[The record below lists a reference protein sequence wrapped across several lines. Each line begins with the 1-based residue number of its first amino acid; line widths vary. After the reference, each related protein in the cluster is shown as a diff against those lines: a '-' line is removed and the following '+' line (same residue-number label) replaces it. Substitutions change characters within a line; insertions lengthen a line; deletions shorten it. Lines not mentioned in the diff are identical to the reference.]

1 MWVWLRLKLIADAG
15 LLGLPNAGKSTLLS
29 AVSAARPKIADYP
42 FTTLH
47 PNLGVVGVDEREFVM
62 ADIPGLIEGAHRG
75 AGLGHRFLGHVE
87 RCRVLLHLVDVT
99 GDDPVAAWKILR
111 DELSAYGSGIDTKK
125 EVIALTKI
133 DAAPAGYAEDVR
145 DALIKEGAGDI
156 MTMSAVSGENVK
168 LVLRRLLAVI
178 DAERIADAPV
188 EDPVP
193 WSP

>member
-1 MWVWLRLKLIADAG
+1 M
-15 LLGLPNAGKSTLLS
+15 
-29 AVSAARPKIADYP
+29 
-42 FTTLH
+42 
-47 PNLGVVGVDEREFVM
+47 
-62 ADIPGLIEGAHRG
+62 
-75 AGLGHRFLGHVE
+75 
-87 RCRVLLHLVDVT
+87 
-99 GDDPVAAWKILR
+99 R

-145 DALIKEGAGDI
+145 DALIKEGASDI

-188 EDPVP
+188 EDPIP